1 MDSDPTFAGLLPD
14 TTDISASLGGV
25 DSNIAV
31 LTVTNATPTA
41 LRIVPG
47 DSDLPLR
54 VDANYEAML
63 DYSNQTTLNVTDQVV
78 WSSSNQE
85 IASISNSPS
94 NEGRVHTVKT
104 GTTVITA
111 KYIDGTLDLSDFV
124 NLDVTSDY
132 VTFITPSCEP
142 SDLLVGD
149 FATCSCTANLSGG
162 GKFDCTPFANFTP
175 TPGGLALFGSDSSDR
190 NIAEAIAAGNVNVY
204 IEFSNSSGNASLRIE

>member
-1 MDSDPTFAGLLPD
+1 LLPD

-104 GTTVITA
+104 GTTVI
-111 KYIDGTLDLSDFV
+111 
-124 NLDVTSDY
+124 
-132 VTFITPSCEP
+132 
-142 SDLLVGD
+142 
-149 FATCSCTANLSGG
+149 
-162 GKFDCTPFANFTP
+162 
-175 TPGGLALFGSDSSDR
+175 
-190 NIAEAIAAGNVNVY
+190 
-204 IEFSNSSGNASLRIE
+204 